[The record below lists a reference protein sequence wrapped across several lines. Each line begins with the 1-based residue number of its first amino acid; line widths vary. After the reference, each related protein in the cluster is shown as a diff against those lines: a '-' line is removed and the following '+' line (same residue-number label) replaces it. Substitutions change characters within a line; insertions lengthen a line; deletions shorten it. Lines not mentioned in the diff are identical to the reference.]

1 MLRLQKILFLRKYFE
16 DSDTSCMNKIV
27 QMIFRTFHFLK
38 VKIINNA
45 FTHIINVSKLA
56 AETCVMK
63 LIIIIIIFQLN
74 KISEPCQEILSA
86 IWPHLANENR
96 WDNTIGWTISTFSV
110 LRETHCIRVQTIFSH
125 SDISKLCYVYKKNKR
140 TNRRNILYCI
150 LWPFIPGPNQVSM
163 HANAWDSY

>member
-1 MLRLQKILFLRKYFE
+1 
-16 DSDTSCMNKIV
+16 MNKIV

-74 KISEPCQEILSA
+74 KILN
-86 IWPHLANENR
+86 LAVRYNLP
-96 WDNTIGWTISTFSV
+96 S
-110 LRETHCIRVQTIFSH
+110 
-125 SDISKLCYVYKKNKR
+125 
-140 TNRRNILYCI
+140 
-150 LWPFIPGPNQVSM
+150 GPI
-163 HANAWDSY
+163 